1 MARKRLFFVKN
12 FLPDIEKIIA
22 PFIEKM
28 GIELVGVEVIGK
40 GNTQMLK
47 VIIWEKG
54 GITIDRIS
62 KISRHIADILDE
74 EEIVKEPFNLEVS
87 SLGLDRPLNTI
98 EDFRRAEGEDVEL
111 SLDDGS
117 IVNGRIISTG
127 GGVIV
132 LEEDG
137 VGKEVA
143 INKIDIGKIKI
154 DF

>member
-1 MARKRLFFVKN
+1 MKN

>member
-1 MARKRLFFVKN
+1 VKN

>member
-1 MARKRLFFVKN
+1 MKN

-117 IVNGRIISTG
+117 TVNGRIISTG